1 MTSPLLYMHVAE
13 ALTERIE
20 QGSLAPG
27 DRLLSERGLAEEFG
41 VNRRT
46 VRQALDVLTR
56 RGQVERRRGSGTFVS
71 QPRLE
76 RGASEFFHFTERL
89 RERGYETGAKIMAL
103 ERVASSRKTAEDLD
117 LVSGAEILRFHRLR
131 TINTLPIVIETFSV
145 PAVLVPRIEDH
156 DLSMRSFY
164 EVLRTEYGIEME
176 RSRQSLEAVVLSELE
191 AQWLQTEPG
200 APGMLERRLSFD
212 RDGRPVES
220 GTDLYRGDRVRFNT
234 EAATISVAP
243 SI

>member
-1 MTSPLLYMHVAE
+1 MTSSLLYMQVAE

-27 DRLLSERGLAEEFG
+27 DRLLSERGLAEDFG

-46 VRQALDVLTR
+46 IRQALDVLTR
-56 RGQVERRRGSGTFVS
+56 RGQVERRRGSGTFIS
-71 QPRLE
+71 EPRLE

-89 RERGYETGAKIMAL
+89 RERGYVTGAKVMAL
-103 ERVASSRKTAEDLD
+103 ERVSSSQKTADELG
-117 LVSGAEILRFHRLR
+117 LTVGVEILRFHRLR
-131 TINTLPIVIETFSV
+131 TVNGSPIVIETFSV
-145 PAVLVPRIEDH
+145 PAVLVPGIEDH
-156 DLSMRSFY
+156 DLGQRSFY
-164 EVLRTEYGIEME
+164 EILRSEYGIEME

-200 APGMLERRLSFD
+200 AAGMLERRLSFD